1 MPPRPKGNMPMAL
14 PPGRPPDERFRAPR
28 SSTRLSTRPI
38 GYRHTSNVPLKND
51 RVWAEEKPRQ
61 LLLKGKTAVTK
72 TTKMGNQR
80 APPDSNSTTHRNGTA
95 ENMTYPSRKS
105 ERRPL
110 RTLRSGY
117 GSSYT
122 TTTRR
127 KEIREHATDMRPSNR
142 PARRKERDLNPRTNK
157 YRTKNSRNPSR
168 KSKQESKINEFRETE
183 SKSRDDKEK
192 STKVRET
199 KRKEIY
205 RPRMETIIESSEE
218 SETVSTTD
226 KEEVNKTIGERY
238 AEHLNFF
245 LEGHDGGRWRIFQRS
260 ESIRLPPWRMKKNKR
275 GTPSKSPIQTP
286 QQTKTKKRE
295 ERKTQLQTFRR
306 DR

>member
-1 MPPRPKGNMPMAL
+1 MPPRTKENMPMAL
-14 PPGRPPDERFRAPR
+14 PPGRPPDEQARAPR
-28 SSTRLSTRPI
+28 NSTRLSPRPI
-38 GYRHTSNVPLKND
+38 VYRHTSKVPPKND
-51 RVWAEEKPRQ
+51 RVWAGKKPRQ
-61 LLLKGKTAVTK
+61 RLLEGKTAVTK

-95 ENMTYPSRKS
+95 ENMTNPSRNS

-110 RTLRSGY
+110 RSLRAGY

-157 YRTKNSRNPSR
+157 YRMKNSRNSSR
-168 KSKQESKINEFRETE
+168 NSKQESKTIEFSETE

-192 STKVRET
+192 STKVREMKGKKT
-199 KRKEIY
+199 Y
-205 RPRMETIIESSEE
+205 RPRMETKIESSEE
-218 SETVSTTD
+218 SETVSTID
-226 KEEVNKTIGERY
+226 KEEANKSIGERY

-245 LEGHDGGRWRIFQRS
+245 SRRTRRREMENI
-260 ESIRLPPWRMKKNKR
+260 
-275 GTPSKSPIQTP
+275 SKV
-286 QQTKTKKRE
+286 
-295 ERKTQLQTFRR
+295 
-306 DR
+306 